1 MVVMMKWCSE
11 QSTSGCLKALHRV
24 LRSMNAS
31 FDTSERDYIFVNKH
45 QLIVK
50 LCG

>member
-11 QSTSGCLKALHRV
+11 ASTSGCLNALHRV

-31 FDTSERDYIFVNKH
+31 FDTSERDRFVNKH

-50 LCG
+50 LC